1 MGRSGGKETIR
12 TEGKKD
18 LGLDY
23 LGLERFFFFF
33 EKKVRRANVLRFGI

>member
-23 LGLERFFFFF
+23 LGLKRFFFFF
-33 EKKVRRANVLRFGI
+33 FFFLRRR